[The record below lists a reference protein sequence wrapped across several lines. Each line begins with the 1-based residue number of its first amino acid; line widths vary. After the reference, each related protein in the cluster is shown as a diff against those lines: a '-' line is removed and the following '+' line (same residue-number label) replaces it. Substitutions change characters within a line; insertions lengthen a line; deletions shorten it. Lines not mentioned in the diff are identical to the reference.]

1 MRIQGIKF
9 EVDWTKFKP
18 GRTFFL
24 PCLDINAAKT
34 EVKTV
39 CNRLKFKVEMRGVI
53 ENGIRGLRVW
63 RIR

>member
-9 EVDWTKFKP
+9 EIDWTKFKP

-39 CNRLKFKVEMRGVI
+39 CNRLKYKVETRGVI

-63 RIR
+63 RIK